1 MKPKASIAPID
12 IDATEE
18 NEDWILTDEV
28 RVEEIAISQKLA
40 EEHAKA
46 EAKTIT
52 EEGKVETTGRPLP
65 MWPEGEPVPISAED
79 VAEAIR
85 EWDRTMP
92 PEYRGM
98 LTAEPVPAEPEE
110 ETE

>member
-1 MKPKASIAPID
+1 MPFD

-18 NEDWILTDEV
+18 NEDWILTPEQREEEV
-28 RVEEIAISQKLA
+28 AISQKLA

-46 EAKTIT
+46 EAKAVN

-65 MWPEGEPVPISAED
+65 MWPEGEPVPITAED
-79 VAEAIR
+79 VAEAMR

-92 PEYRGM
+92 PRFRGLLM
-98 LTAEPVPAEPEE
+98 AEPISGEP
-110 ETE
+110 TEL